1 MITMR
6 VAGTLGGDL
15 DRSRAICTPSV
26 PRAQDGAAVM
36 SAMLGISGFRA
47 QADVQEWWPARSD
60 ECCALSRK
68 GPNTRRPSTA
78 SALGRAERFALAE
91 EAAILV
97 SEVSCALPGCPP
109 RETVV
114 AFWTE
119 NERRHQFKL
128 FKPVAEVVMD
138 DLPPRWLKDALAA
151 IEGLGCECC

>member
-1 MITMR
+1 M
-6 VAGTLGGDL
+6 VASPKRRMLRFVDDRPEHAAAL
-15 DRSRAICTPSV
+15 DRVR
-26 PRAQDGAAVM
+26 
-36 SAMLGISGFRA
+36 
-47 QADVQEWWPARSD
+47 EW
-60 ECCALSRK
+60 
-68 GPNTRRPSTA
+68 TR
-78 SALGRAERFALAE
+78 ERFVLTE
-91 EAAILV
+91 DAAILV

-119 NERRHQFKL
+119 SERRHQFKL